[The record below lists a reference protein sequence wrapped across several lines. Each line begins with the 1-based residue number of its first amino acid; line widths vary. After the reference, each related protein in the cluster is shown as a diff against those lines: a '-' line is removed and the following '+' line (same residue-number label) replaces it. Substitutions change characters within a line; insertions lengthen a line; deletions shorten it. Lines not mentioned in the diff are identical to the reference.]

1 MSLPFQASPLRS
13 LSDERASL
21 GRARWLSFLLGLVSI
36 IVGLLAISS
45 AFVATLASV
54 MFFGALLLI
63 EGVMSLIHAVMV
75 RNWRGF
81 ALHLFAAA
89 LYLLVGLFLLEDPIR
104 AAAVLTL
111 LLTAAF
117 FVGGLLRIV
126 FSIAERFPAWPWFM
140 ITGLVDLLL
149 GVMLWRNW
157 PESSLW
163 VIGVFVGIDLL
174 LHGWSAIFLALSVRP
189 ENSAPPAA

>member
-36 IVGLLAISS
+36 IVGLLAISFS
-45 AFVATLASV
+45 WVAALVSV
-54 MFFGALLLI
+54 KVLGVLLLV

-104 AAAVLTL
+104 AAVVLTL

-117 FVGGLLRIV
+117 FVGGLLRII
-126 FSIAERFPAWPWFM
+126 FSIAERFPAWPWVFL
-140 ITGLVDLLL
+140 TGLVDLFL
-149 GVMLWRNW
+149 GVLLWRNW
-157 PESSLW
+157 PESSLV

-174 LHGWSAIFLALSVRP
+174 FHGWAAIFLALSVRP